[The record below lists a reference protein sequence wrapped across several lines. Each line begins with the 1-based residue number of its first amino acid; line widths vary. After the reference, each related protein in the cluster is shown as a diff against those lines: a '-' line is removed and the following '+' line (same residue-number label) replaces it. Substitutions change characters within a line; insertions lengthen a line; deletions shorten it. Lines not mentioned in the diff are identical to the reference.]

1 MHIFLLISLVF
12 ALFHSADNPKP
23 HLEHIVAQN
32 RLIHRA
38 LDRIPSRITRGNA
51 DTLASICE
59 WKSIEC
65 TDGLVT
71 SICLSKEGWTGAA
84 VAHVEWLPPTVEF
97 IHWEDIEIRNMHP
110 TNCLPRALKYLY
122 LEECSTQ
129 TFFIDYAR
137 LPQKMEELILV
148 YSATPRIIRLHDL
161 PPKMRFVYIR
171 LAPRFI
177 DAILVDYNNLPE
189 SLKELHVTDAWD
201 ENKIEK
207 KIMAIGKPRGV
218 KLQTKFDSE
227 SRTKPSIYFERLDQN
242 LR

>member
-1 MHIFLLISLVF
+1 MHIFLPTTLVF
-12 ALFHSADNPKP
+12 ALLYSADNPNP
-23 HLEHIVAQN
+23 HFEHRIAQN
-32 RLIHRA
+32 RLIHRT
-38 LDRIPSRITRGNA
+38 LDKIPSEITRGNA
-51 DTLASICE
+51 GTLASICE

-65 TDGLVT
+65 TDGFVT
-71 SICLSKEGWTGAA
+71 SICLAKEYWRGTVIAE
-84 VAHVEWLPPTVEF
+84 VDWLPPTVEF
-97 IHWEDIEIRNMHP
+97 IHWKGIEIRSRHS
-110 TNCLPRALKYLY
+110 TNCLPRALKYMY
-122 LEECSTQ
+122 LDECSTE
-129 TFFIDYAR
+129 TFSIDFAR
-137 LPQKMEELILV
+137 LPEKMEELILL
-148 YSATPRIIRLHDL
+148 YSATPRIICLHDL

-218 KLQTKFDSE
+218 KLQTKFDSKN
-227 SRTKPSIYFERLDQN
+227 RTKPSIYFERLDQK